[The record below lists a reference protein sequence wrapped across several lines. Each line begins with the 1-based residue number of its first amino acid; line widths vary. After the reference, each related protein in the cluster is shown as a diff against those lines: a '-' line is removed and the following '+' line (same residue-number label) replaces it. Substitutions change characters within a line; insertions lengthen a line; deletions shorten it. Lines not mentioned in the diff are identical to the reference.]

1 MGLRAKQSKLQFAI
15 CNGQFA
21 IPPHRGSVL
30 LVVLV
35 VVVLLALGAYTFSE
49 FMVLEAEATNMYGR
63 SVQARAFADSGV
75 ELASSMLA
83 QRADSSPE
91 SYFDNPTWFR
101 GVQMRDSDSPR
112 GRGRF
117 SLVTPVESDPA
128 ARTIRFGLIDESSKL
143 NLNSLLKLGV
153 DDTTA
158 RNMLM
163 QISGMTEEIADAI
176 LDWIDPD
183 DKSREFGAESEYY
196 LTLNPPYEPTNG
208 PLQSFD
214 ELLLVRGMTP
224 WLLFGEDANRN
235 GLLDTNEDDGELRP
249 PLDNGDGLLQH
260 GLSAYLTIYSREKNL
275 RLDGE
280 ARINVN
286 GNALSDVYDQLSAE
300 FNEDVANFVVA
311 YRLFGPQQ
319 AAGSG
324 STSTSGTGQQA
335 STSSSNATTSRST
348 GGSTGGA
355 TGSGSTAASSPR
367 SAAGSGT
374 NSAGT
379 GSNTARTGS
388 TVTSNQS
395 AGQAGT
401 GGSLQQVQQIASAA
415 ANAMTAATAGGQVTR
430 GGMDVTRGGQ
440 NQIKSLYDL
449 IGAQVKGTVNGVQNV
464 QIANPWPDDPNTLRS
479 GFPDVL
485 EKMTTRADKF
495 IEGRVNVNQAR
506 REILLGLPGMS
517 EELATAIVSAQMI
530 GGSGAVSSESS
541 ERSTTAWLLF
551 NSLATL
557 EEMQQLDPYITA
569 RGDVF
574 RTQVIGYFDA
584 GGPTSRLE
592 VVIDTTQQS
601 PQVIFLRDLTE
612 LGRGYSSALLTLGA
626 E

>member
-1 MGLRAKQSKLQFAI
+1 
-15 CNGQFA
+15 
-21 IPPHRGSVL
+21 VL

-35 VVVLLALGAYTFSE
+35 VVVLLALGAYTFAE

-63 SVQARAFADSGV
+63 SVQTRAFADSGI
-75 ELASSMLA
+75 ELAASMLA
-83 QRADSSPE
+83 QRADSTPE
-91 SYFDNPTWFR
+91 SYFHNPSWFQ
-101 GVQMRDSDSPR
+101 GVLMRDAASPR
-112 GRGRF
+112 GIGRF
-117 SLVTPVESDPA
+117 SLVAPVESDPA

-153 DDTTA
+153 DDTAA

-183 DKSREFGAESEYY
+183 DTSREFGAESEYY

-208 PLQSFD
+208 ALQSFD

-235 GLLDTNEDDGELRP
+235 GLLDPNENDGELRP
-249 PLDNGDGLLQH
+249 PFDDGDGLLQH
-260 GLSAYLTIYSREKNL
+260 GLSAYLTTFSREMNQ

-286 GNALSDVYDQLSAE
+286 GNTLTDVYDQLVAE
-300 FNEDVANFVVA
+300 FDEDVANFVVA
-311 YRLFGPQQ
+311 YRVFGPQQ
-319 AAGSG
+319 AAGG
-324 STSTSGTGQQA
+324 SSTTSGTGQQA
-335 STSSSNATTSRST
+335 TTPGGTTNTRTSRSPA
-348 GGSTGGA
+348 GGSG
-355 TGSGSTAASSPR
+355 AASNP
-367 SAAGSGT
+367 
-374 NSAGT
+374 
-379 GSNTARTGS
+379 
-388 TVTSNQS
+388 QS
-395 AGQAGT
+395 AAGT
-401 GGSLQQVQQIASAA
+401 GGSAARTGSSSAGTGNTVSSSQSTGQGATAAEAQQLQQIAGAA
-415 ANAMTAATAGGQVTR
+415 ANAMTAAAAGGQVTR
-430 GGMDVTRGGQ
+430 GGMDLTRGGQ
-440 NQIKSLYDL
+440 TQIKSLYDL
-449 IGAQVKGTVNGVQNV
+449 VGAQVKGTVSGVQNV
-464 QIANPWPDDPNTLRS
+464 EIANPWPDDPNTLRS
-479 GFPDVL
+479 SFPDVL

-517 EELATAIVSAQMI
+517 EELATAIVGAQMI

-557 EEMQQLDPYITA
+557 EEMRQLDPYITA

-574 RTQVIGYFDA
+574 RTQVVGYFDA
-584 GGPTSRLE
+584 GGPASRLE
-592 VVIDTTQQS
+592 VVIDASQQS
-601 PQVIFLRDLTE
+601 PQIIFLRDLTE

>member
-1 MGLRAKQSKLQFAI
+1 M
-15 CNGQFA
+15 
-21 IPPHRGSVL
+21 

-35 VVVLLALGAYTFSE
+35 VVVLLALGAYTFAE

-63 SVQARAFADSGV
+63 SVQTRAFADSGI

-83 QRADSSPE
+83 QRADSTPE
-91 SYFDNPTWFR
+91 SYFHNPSWFQ
-101 GVQMRDSDSPR
+101 GVLMRDAASPR
-112 GRGRF
+112 GIGRF
-117 SLVTPVESDPA
+117 SLVAPFESDPA

-183 DKSREFGAESEYY
+183 DTSREFGAESEYY

-235 GLLDTNEDDGELRP
+235 GLLDPNENDGELRP
-249 PLDNGDGLLQH
+249 PLDDGDGLLQH
-260 GLSAYLTIYSREKNL
+260 GLSAYLTIFSREMNQQ
-275 RLDGE
+275 LDGE

-286 GNALSDVYDQLSAE
+286 GNTLTDVYDQLVAE
-300 FNEDVANFVVA
+300 FDEDVANFVVA

-319 AAGSG
+319 AAGG
-324 STSTSGTGQQA
+324 TSTTSGTGQQA
-335 STSSSNATTSRST
+335 STPSSSPTNTRTSRSPTSGGSSAAGT
-348 GGSTGGA
+348 GGSAAGTGG
-355 TGSGSTAASSPR
+355 
-367 SAAGSGT
+367 SA
-374 NSAGT
+374 AGT
-379 GSNTARTGS
+379 GSNSARTGS
-388 TVTSNQS
+388 TVAS
-395 AGQAGT
+395 GQGT
-401 GGSLQQVQQIASAA
+401 GQGSTAAGAQQLQQLAGAA
-415 ANAMTAATAGGQVTR
+415 ANAMTAAAGGQVTR
-430 GGMDVTRGGQ
+430 GGMDLTRGGQ

-449 IGAQVKGTVNGVQNV
+449 VGAQVKGTVSGVQNV
-464 QIANPWPDDPNTLRS
+464 EIANPWPDDPNTLRS
-479 GFPDVL
+479 SFPDVL

-517 EELATAIVSAQMI
+517 EELATAIVGAQMI
-530 GGSGAVSSESS
+530 GASGAVSSESS

-557 EEMQQLDPYITA
+557 EEMRQLDPYITA

-574 RTQVIGYFDA
+574 RTQVVGYFDA
-584 GGPTSRLE
+584 GGPASRLE
-592 VVIDTTQQS
+592 VVIDASQQS